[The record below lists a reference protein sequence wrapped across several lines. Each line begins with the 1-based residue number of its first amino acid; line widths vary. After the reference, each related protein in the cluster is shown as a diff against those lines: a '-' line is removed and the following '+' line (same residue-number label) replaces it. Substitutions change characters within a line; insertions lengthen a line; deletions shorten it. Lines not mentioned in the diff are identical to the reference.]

1 MAILNHRDYRLA
13 KARRAQLERAT
24 SAKAVV
30 DGIAELPAALS
41 ATRIESLRTE
51 LKRINM
57 EIETYED
64 LRARSP
70 DSMESIEADE
80 LGLLPILV
88 RIARKLS
95 QKEFA
100 ELLGMK
106 EQQVQRY
113 ERDRY
118 AGISLERFQRILSTL
133 EVEVHPRLSRKRVE
147 KSELTNGS
155 NIKLSPELLIEL
167 RKRGWIDLPRSLAP
181 SEMVTRISI
190 YVREAQKYAQT
201 GALHRRQLGAPPIDG
216 ALELWTARILNIA
229 AERRSQM
236 KGKFNIADTSWLQS
250 LVQLSIYPDGPRRA
264 AEMLREHGIILGIE
278 SHLPKTLLDGAAFL
292 LSGGIPVVA
301 LTLRHDRIDNF
312 WFTLLHE
319 LGHVFMHFNRGLEDG
334 FIDDDLGESR
344 ISEIEREA
352 DDFARN
358 KFIPDEAWS
367 NSVVRFTRS
376 ESAITKFAGSL
387 KIHPGI
393 VAGRLRNE
401 RGYNLFSDLIGTGQV
416 RSLFLGYMP

>member
-1 MAILNHRDYRLA
+1 MTILNHRDYRLA
-13 KARRAQLERAT
+13 KARRNQLERAT
-24 SAKAVV
+24 SAKAIV

-41 ATRIESLRTE
+41 ATRIESLRAE
-51 LKRINM
+51 LKRVSI

-70 DSMESIEADE
+70 DSIESIEADE
-80 LGLLPILV
+80 LGLLPILG
-88 RIARKLS
+88 RIARQLS

-106 EQQVQRY
+106 EQQIQRY

-118 AGISLERFQRILSTL
+118 ANISLERFQRILSTL

-147 KSELTNGS
+147 KPQNVADFEISLT
-155 NIKLSPELLIEL
+155 PELLNDL
-167 RKRGWIDLPRSLAP
+167 RKRGWIDLPRSLAL
-181 SEMVTRISI
+181 SEMLTRIGA
-190 YVREAQKYAQT
+190 YVKDAEKYAQT
-201 GALHRRQLGAPPIDG
+201 NALHRRQLGAPPIGG
-216 ALELWTARILNIA
+216 ALELWTARILNVA
-229 AERRSQM
+229 AEHRSRM

-264 AEMLREHGIILGIE
+264 AEMLREHGIILVIE

-292 LSGGIPVVA
+292 LSSGIPVVA

-344 ISEIEREA
+344 ISAIEREA

-358 KFIPDEAWS
+358 KFIPDEVWS

-376 ESAITKFAGSL
+376 ENAILKFAGSL
-387 KIHPGI
+387 KIHPSI

-401 RGYNLFSDLIGTGQV
+401 RGYNLFSELVGAGQI
-416 RSLFLGYMP
+416 RNLFLGYMP